1 MKLLCQGIVFKNS
14 YHFSQRQINLCHN
27 LATAGKDQ
35 IAPIKTVIDKNK
47 CIKRISNDTGSAW
60 ESVIGLEIH
69 AQINAETKIFSSAP
83 HQFNFP
89 VNTNVSWFDA
99 STPGTLPV
107 LNRRCVEAG
116 VSTALA
122 LGCHL
127 NMVSFFD
134 RKHYFYADLPAG
146 YQITQLRRPLAQA
159 GQLDYPVMCSDLS
172 KDVYSRSCEV
182 IQVQLEQ
189 DSAKS
194 LHDAE
199 TAKSLVDLNRCGTGL
214 MEIVLGPDLRHGEE
228 AAAMVKELILILETL
243 DTCKARMD
251 RGELR
256 VDANISVR
264 RVGETELGV
273 RTEVKNINSVRSVA
287 RAVEYEV
294 ARQIH
299 ILETGGCVENET
311 RSFDYNDKVTVA
323 MRDKEAKQDYR
334 FMPEPNLP
342 PLRLTESEDG
352 ETEDLVS
359 VARLRS
365 ELPELPAKTRARLE
379 ADYGLDPLSSARL
392 VEWPSLLEYYELC
405 VRHGQARNP
414 REVCHLVFS
423 VVQGQCLA
431 HNMQPLECGLEPGAL
446 VEASNMKQDK
456 LISATGLQEV
466 LGKLL
471 EQDKRSVEEIVRE
484 ENLFLVR
491 DEGVIKEFVEDI
503 MRNNKE
509 LVDKYI
515 KQKNPK
521 KAARS
526 YQAIITRVNKDSR
539 VEKVDMVK
547 FTQILK
553 MKLQEE
559 AEKTNTS

>member
-1 MKLLCQGIVFKNS
+1 MKLLCQGIVLKNS
-14 YHFSQRQINLCHN
+14 YHFSQRHINLCHN
-27 LATAGKDQ
+27 LAVGREK
-35 IAPIKTVIDKNK
+35 IAQIKTVIDKNK

-159 GQLDYPVMCSDLS
+159 GQLDYPVLCPDLS

-194 LHDAE
+194 LHDPD
-199 TAKSLVDLNRCGTGL
+199 TAMSLVDLNRCGTGL

-264 RVGETELGV
+264 RIGETELGV

-287 RAVEYEV
+287 KAVEYEV

-299 ILETGGCVENET
+299 ILEAGGCVENET

-342 PLRLTESEDG
+342 PLRLTETEDSES
-352 ETEDLVS
+352 EDLVS

-365 ELPELPAKTRARLE
+365 ALPELPAQTRARLE
-379 ADYGLDPLSSARL
+379 ADYGLDCLSSARL
-392 VEWPSLLEYYELC
+392 VEWPTLLEYYELC
-405 VRHGQARNP
+405 VRHSPRSP

-431 HNMQPLECGLEPGAL
+431 HHIQPRECGLEPKAL
-446 VEASNMKQDK
+446 VEASNMRQDK

-471 EQDKRSVEEIVRE
+471 EQDTRSVEEIVRE

-491 DEGVIKEFVEDI
+491 DENVIREFVDDI
-503 MRNNKE
+503 IRNNRE
-509 LVDKYI
+509 LVNKFR
-515 KQKNPK
+515 KEKNPK
-521 KAARS
+521 KATRS
-526 YQAIITRVNKDSR
+526 YKSIITKVNQDSR
-539 VEKVDMVK
+539 VEKVDMVI
-547 FTQILK
+547 FTRILNV
-553 MKLQEE
+553 KLKED
-559 AEKTNTS
+559 TN

>member
-14 YHFSQRQINLCHN
+14 YHFSQRQINLSCHN
-27 LATAGKDQ
+27 LAAGRDK
-35 IAPIKTVIDKNK
+35 IAQIKTVIDKNK

-83 HQFNFP
+83 HQFNYP
-89 VNTNVSWFDA
+89 VNSNVSWFDA

-146 YQITQLRRPLAQA
+146 YQITQLRRPLAQD
-159 GQLDYPVMCSDLS
+159 GQLHYPVMCSELS
-172 KDVYSRSCEV
+172 KDVFSRSCEV

-194 LHDAE
+194 LHDPE

-264 RVGETELGV
+264 RMGETEYGV

-287 RAVEYEV
+287 KAVEYEV

-299 ILETGGCVENET
+299 ILEAGDCVENET

-342 PLRLTESEDG
+342 PLRLIESEDG
-352 ETEDLVS
+352 ERDDLVS

-365 ELPELPAKTRARLE
+365 ALPELPAQTRARLE
-379 ADYGLDPLSSARL
+379 ADHGLDCLSSARL

-405 VRHGQARNP
+405 VLHSPRSAR
-414 REVCHLVFS
+414 ELSHLVFS

-431 HNMQPLECGLEPGAL
+431 HHVKPRECGLEPKAL

-456 LISATGLQEV
+456 LISASGLQEV

-471 EQDKRSVEEIVRE
+471 EQDKRCVEEIVRE
-484 ENLFLVR
+484 ENLYLVK
-491 DEGVIKEFVEDI
+491 DENIIKDFVEDI
-503 MRNNKE
+503 IRNNEE
-509 LVDKYI
+509 LVKKYR
-515 KQKNPK
+515 KEKNPK

-526 YQAIITRVNKDSR
+526 YQVIITKVNQDSR
-539 VEKVDMVK
+539 VEKVDMVR

-553 MKLQEE
+553 MKLQE
-559 AEKTNTS
+559 

>member
-14 YHFSQRQINLCHN
+14 YHFSQRQINLSCHN
-27 LATAGKDQ
+27 LAAGRDK
-35 IAPIKTVIDKNK
+35 IAQIKTVIDKK
-47 CIKRISNDTGSAW
+47 CIKRISNDTGRAW

-69 AQINAETKIFSSAP
+69 AQINAESKIFSSAP
-83 HQFNFP
+83 HQFNYP
-89 VNTNVSWFDA
+89 VNSNVSWFDA

-146 YQITQLRRPLAQA
+146 YQITQLRRPLAQD
-159 GQLDYPVMCSDLS
+159 GQLHYPVMCSELS

-194 LHDAE
+194 LHDPE
-199 TAKSLVDLNRCGTGL
+199 RAKSLVDLNRCGTGL

-264 RVGETELGV
+264 RLGETELGV

-287 RAVEYEV
+287 KAVEYEV

-299 ILETGGCVENET
+299 ILEAGDCVENET

-342 PLRLTESEDG
+342 PLRLIESED
-352 ETEDLVS
+352 EERDDLVS

-365 ELPELPAKTRARLE
+365 ALPELPAQTRARLE
-379 ADYGLDPLSSARL
+379 ADHGLDCLSSARL

-405 VRHGQARNP
+405 VLHSPRSAR
-414 REVCHLVFS
+414 ELSHLVFS

-431 HNMQPLECGLEPGAL
+431 HHVKPRECGLEPKAL

-456 LISATGLQEV
+456 LISASGLQEV

-484 ENLFLVR
+484 ENLYLVK
-491 DEGVIKEFVEDI
+491 DENIIKDFVEDI
-503 MRNNKE
+503 MRNNEE
-509 LVDKYI
+509 LVKKYR
-515 KQKNPK
+515 KEKNPK
-521 KAARS
+521 KS
-526 YQAIITRVNKDSR
+526 CS
-539 VEKVDMVK
+539 
-547 FTQILK
+547 
-553 MKLQEE
+553 
-559 AEKTNTS
+559 

>member
-14 YHFSQRQINLCHN
+14 YHFSQRQINLSCHN
-27 LATAGKDQ
+27 LAAGRENLAQ
-35 IAPIKTVIDKNK
+35 INTVIDKNK

-69 AQINAETKIFSSAP
+69 AQINAESKIFSSAP
-83 HQFNFP
+83 HQFNYP
-89 VNTNVSWFDA
+89 VNSNVSWFDA

-107 LNRRCVEAG
+107 LNKRCVEAG

-146 YQITQLRRPLAQA
+146 YQITQLRRPLAQE
-159 GQLDYPVMCSDLS
+159 GQLHYPVMCSELS
-172 KDVYSRSCEV
+172 KDVFSRSCEV

-194 LHDAE
+194 LHDPE

-264 RVGETELGV
+264 RLGETELGV

-287 RAVEYEV
+287 KAVEYEV

-299 ILETGGCVENET
+299 ILEAGDCVENET

-342 PLRLTESEDG
+342 PLRLIESEDG
-352 ETEDLVS
+352 ERDDLVS

-365 ELPELPAKTRARLE
+365 ALPELPAQTRARLE
-379 ADYGLDPLSSARL
+379 AEHGLDCLSSARL

-405 VRHGQARNP
+405 VLHSPRSAR
-414 REVCHLVFS
+414 ELSHLVFS

-431 HNMQPLECGLEPGAL
+431 HHVKPRECGLEPKAL

-456 LISATGLQEV
+456 LISASGLQEV

-471 EQDKRSVEEIVRE
+471 EQDKRSVKEIVRE
-484 ENLFLVR
+484 ENLYLVK
-491 DEGVIKEFVEDI
+491 DENIIKDFVEDI
-503 MRNNKE
+503 MRNNEE
-509 LVDKYI
+509 LVKKYR
-515 KQKNPK
+515 KEKNPK

-526 YQAIITRVNKDSR
+526 YQAIITKVNQDSR
-539 VEKVDMVK
+539 VEKVDMVR

-553 MKLQEE
+553 MKLQE
-559 AEKTNTS
+559 

>member
-14 YHFSQRQINLCHN
+14 YHFSQRQINFSCHN
-27 LATAGKDQ
+27 LAAGRDKLAQ
-35 IAPIKTVIDKNK
+35 IKTVIDKNK

-83 HQFNFP
+83 HQFNYP
-89 VNTNVSWFDA
+89 VNSNVSWFDA

-146 YQITQLRRPLAQA
+146 YQITQLRRPLAQD
-159 GQLDYPVMCSDLS
+159 GQLHYPVMCSELS

-194 LHDAE
+194 LHDPE

-243 DTCKARMD
+243 DTCKARLD

-264 RVGETELGV
+264 RMGETEYGV

-287 RAVEYEV
+287 KAVEYEV

-299 ILETGGCVENET
+299 ILEAGDCVENET

-352 ETEDLVS
+352 EREDLVS

-365 ELPELPAKTRARLE
+365 ALPELPAQTRARLE
-379 ADYGLDPLSSARL
+379 ADHGLDCLSSARL

-405 VRHGQARNP
+405 VLHSPRSA
-414 REVCHLVFS
+414 REVSHLVFS

-431 HNMQPLECGLEPGAL
+431 HHVKPRELRLEPKAL

-456 LISATGLQEV
+456 LISASGLQEI

-471 EQDKRSVEEIVRE
+471 EQDKRCVEEIVRE
-484 ENLFLVR
+484 ENLYLVK
-491 DEGVIKEFVEDI
+491 DENIIKDFVEDI
-503 MRNNKE
+503 IRNNEE
-509 LVDKYI
+509 LVKKYR
-515 KQKNPK
+515 KEKNPK

-526 YQAIITRVNKDSR
+526 YQAIISKVNQDSR
-539 VEKVDMVK
+539 VETVDMVR

-553 MKLQEE
+553 MKIQE
-559 AEKTNTS
+559 

>member
-14 YHFSQRQINLCHN
+14 YHFSQRQINLSCHN
-27 LATAGKDQ
+27 LAAGRENLAQ
-35 IAPIKTVIDKNK
+35 IKTVIDKNK

-69 AQINAETKIFSSAP
+69 AQINAESKIFSSAP
-83 HQFNFP
+83 HQFNYP
-89 VNTNVSWFDA
+89 VNSNVSWFDA

-107 LNRRCVEAG
+107 LNKRCVEAG

-146 YQITQLRRPLAQA
+146 YQITQLRRPLAQE
-159 GQLDYPVMCSDLS
+159 GQLHYPVMCSELS
-172 KDVYSRSCEV
+172 KDVFSRSCEV

-194 LHDAE
+194 LHDPE

-264 RVGETELGV
+264 RLGETELGV

-287 RAVEYEV
+287 KAVEYEV

-299 ILETGGCVENET
+299 ILEAGDCVENET

-342 PLRLTESEDG
+342 PLRLIESEDG
-352 ETEDLVS
+352 ERDDLVS

-365 ELPELPAKTRARLE
+365 ALPELPAQTRARLE
-379 ADYGLDPLSSARL
+379 AEHGLDCLSSARL

-405 VRHGQARNP
+405 VLHSPRSAR
-414 REVCHLVFS
+414 ELSHLVFS

-431 HNMQPLECGLEPGAL
+431 HHVKPRECGLEPKAL

-456 LISATGLQEV
+456 LISASGLQEV

-471 EQDKRSVEEIVRE
+471 EQDKRSVKEIVRE
-484 ENLFLVR
+484 ENLYLVK
-491 DEGVIKEFVEDI
+491 DENIIKDFVEDI
-503 MRNNKE
+503 MRNNEE
-509 LVDKYI
+509 LVKKYR
-515 KQKNPK
+515 KEKNPK

-526 YQAIITRVNKDSR
+526 YQAIITKVNQDSR
-539 VEKVDMVK
+539 VEKVDMVR

-553 MKLQEE
+553 MKLQE
-559 AEKTNTS
+559 

>member
-14 YHFSQRQINLCHN
+14 YHFSQRQINLSCHN
-27 LATAGKDQ
+27 LAAGRDKLAQ
-35 IAPIKTVIDKNK
+35 IETVIDKNK

-83 HQFNFP
+83 HQFNYP
-89 VNTNVSWFDA
+89 VNSNVSWFDA

-146 YQITQLRRPLAQA
+146 YQITQLRRPLAQD
-159 GQLDYPVMCSDLS
+159 GHLHYPVMCSELS

-194 LHDAE
+194 LHDPE

-264 RVGETELGV
+264 RMGETELGV

-287 RAVEYEV
+287 KAVEYEV

-299 ILETGGCVENET
+299 ILEAGDCVENET

-352 ETEDLVS
+352 EREDLVS

-365 ELPELPAKTRARLE
+365 ALPELPAQTRARLE
-379 ADYGLDPLSSARL
+379 ADHGLDCLSSARL

-405 VRHGQARNP
+405 VLHSPRSA
-414 REVCHLVFS
+414 REVSHLVFS

-431 HNMQPLECGLEPGAL
+431 HHVNPRECGLEPKAL

-456 LISATGLQEV
+456 LISASGLQEV

-484 ENLFLVR
+484 ENLYLVK
-491 DEGVIKEFVEDI
+491 DENIIKDFVEDI
-503 MRNNKE
+503 IRNNEE
-509 LVDKYI
+509 LVKKYR
-515 KQKNPK
+515 KEKNPK

-526 YQAIITRVNKDSR
+526 YQSIITKVNQDSR
-539 VEKVDMVK
+539 VEKVDMVR

-553 MKLQEE
+553 MKLQE
-559 AEKTNTS
+559 

>member
-14 YHFSQRQINLCHN
+14 YHFSQRQINLSCHN
-27 LATAGKDQ
+27 LAAGRENLAQ
-35 IAPIKTVIDKNK
+35 IKTVIDKNK

-83 HQFNFP
+83 HQFNYP
-89 VNTNVSWFDA
+89 VNSNVSWFDA

-146 YQITQLRRPLAQA
+146 YQITQLRRPLAQE
-159 GQLDYPVMCSDLS
+159 GQLHYPVMCSELS
-172 KDVYSRSCEV
+172 KDVFSRSCEV

-194 LHDAE
+194 LHDPE

-264 RVGETELGV
+264 RMGETELGV

-287 RAVEYEV
+287 KAVEYEV

-299 ILETGGCVENET
+299 ILEAGDCVENET

-342 PLRLTESEDG
+342 PLRLIESEDG
-352 ETEDLVS
+352 ERDDLVS

-365 ELPELPAKTRARLE
+365 ALPELPAQTRARLE
-379 ADYGLDPLSSARL
+379 ADHGLDCLSSARL

-405 VRHGQARNP
+405 VLHSPRSAR
-414 REVCHLVFS
+414 ELSHLVFS

-431 HNMQPLECGLEPGAL
+431 HHVKPRECGLEPKAL

-456 LISATGLQEV
+456 LISASGLQEV

-484 ENLFLVR
+484 ENLYLVK
-491 DEGVIKEFVEDI
+491 DENIIKDFVEDI
-503 MRNNKE
+503 MRNNEE
-509 LVDKYI
+509 LVKKYR
-515 KQKNPK
+515 KEKNPK

-526 YQAIITRVNKDSR
+526 YQAIITKVNQDSR
-539 VEKVDMVK
+539 VEKVDMVR

-553 MKLQEE
+553 MKLQE
-559 AEKTNTS
+559 

>member
-1 MKLLCQGIVFKNS
+1 MKLLCQGTVFKNS
-14 YHFSQRQINLCHN
+14 YHFSQRQINLSCHN
-27 LATAGKDQ
+27 LAAGRDK
-35 IAPIKTVIDKNK
+35 IAQIKTVIDKNK

-69 AQINAETKIFSSAP
+69 AQISAETKIFSSAP
-83 HQFNFP
+83 HQFNYP
-89 VNTNVSWFDA
+89 VNSNVSWFDA

-146 YQITQLRRPLAQA
+146 YQITQLRRPLAQD
-159 GQLDYPVMCSDLS
+159 GQLHYPVMCSELS

-194 LHDAE
+194 LHDPE
-199 TAKSLVDLNRCGTGL
+199 TGKSLVDLNRCGTGL

-228 AAAMVKELILILETL
+228 AAAMVKELTLILETL

-264 RVGETELGV
+264 RMGATELGV

-287 RAVEYEV
+287 KAVEYEV
-294 ARQIH
+294 ARQIY
-299 ILETGGCVENET
+299 ILEAGDYVENET

-342 PLRLTESEDG
+342 PLRLTGSED
-352 ETEDLVS
+352 EERDDLVS

-365 ELPELPAKTRARLE
+365 ALPELPSQTRARLE
-379 ADYGLDPLSSARL
+379 ADHGLDCLSSARL
-392 VEWPSLLEYYELC
+392 VEWPQLLEYYELC
-405 VRHGQARNP
+405 VLHSPRSA
-414 REVCHLVFS
+414 REVSHLVFS

-431 HNMQPLECGLEPGAL
+431 HHVKPSECGLEPKAL
-446 VEASNMKQDK
+446 VEASNMRQDK
-456 LISATGLQEV
+456 LISSSGLQEV

-471 EQDKRSVEEIVRE
+471 EHDKRSVEEIVRE
-484 ENLFLVR
+484 ENLYLVK
-491 DEGVIKEFVEDI
+491 DERFIKDFVEDI
-503 MRNNKE
+503 IRNNKD
-509 LVDKYI
+509 LVNKY
-515 KQKNPK
+515 KKEKNPK

-526 YQAIITRVNKDSR
+526 YQTIITKVNQDSR
-539 VEKVDMVK
+539 VEKVDMVR

-559 AEKTNTS
+559 KETKDAR

>member
-1 MKLLCQGIVFKNS
+1 MKLLFQGIVLKNS

-27 LATAGKDQ
+27 LAAGREK
-35 IAPIKTVIDKNK
+35 IAQIKTVIDKNK
-47 CIKRISNDTGSAW
+47 CIKRISNDTGTVW

-146 YQITQLRRPLAQA
+146 YQITQLRRPLARA
-159 GQLDYPVMCSDLS
+159 GQLDYPVLCPDLS

-194 LHDAE
+194 LHDPE
-199 TAKSLVDLNRCGTGL
+199 TAMSLVDLNRCGTGL
-214 MEIVLGPDLRHGEE
+214 MEIVLGPELRHGEE

-264 RVGETELGV
+264 RIGETELGV

-287 RAVEYEV
+287 KAVEYEV

-299 ILETGGCVENET
+299 ILEAGGCVENET

-342 PLRLTESEDG
+342 PLRLTETEDG
-352 ETEDLVS
+352 ESEDLVS

-365 ELPELPAKTRARLE
+365 ALPELPAQTRARLE
-379 ADYGLDPLSSARL
+379 ADYGLDCLSSARL
-392 VEWPSLLEYYELC
+392 VEWPTLLEYYELC
-405 VRHGQARNP
+405 VRHGPRSP

-431 HNMQPLECGLEPGAL
+431 HHIQPRECGLEPKAL

-471 EQDKRSVEEIVRE
+471 DQDTRSVEEIVRE
-484 ENLFLVR
+484 ENLYLVR
-491 DEGVIKEFVEDI
+491 DESVIREFVDDI
-503 MRNNKE
+503 IRNNRDLVNKFRKE
-509 LVDKYI
+509 
-515 KQKNPK
+515 KNPK

-526 YQAIITRVNKDSR
+526 YKSIITKVNHDSR
-539 VEKVDMVK
+539 VEKIDMVI
-547 FTQILK
+547 FTRILNV
-553 MKLQEE
+553 KLKED
-559 AEKTNTS
+559 TN

>member
-14 YHFSQRQINLCHN
+14 YHFSQRQINLSCHN
-27 LATAGKDQ
+27 LAAGRDKLAQ
-35 IAPIKTVIDKNK
+35 IETVIDKNK

-83 HQFNFP
+83 HQFNYP
-89 VNTNVSWFDA
+89 VNSNVSWFDA

-146 YQITQLRRPLAQA
+146 YQITQLRRPLAQD
-159 GQLDYPVMCSDLS
+159 GHLHYPVMCSELS

-194 LHDAE
+194 LHDPE

-264 RVGETELGV
+264 RMGETELGV

-287 RAVEYEV
+287 KAVEYEV

-299 ILETGGCVENET
+299 ILEAGDCVENET

-352 ETEDLVS
+352 EREDLVS

-365 ELPELPAKTRARLE
+365 ALPELPAQTRARLE
-379 ADYGLDPLSSARL
+379 ADHGLDCLSSARL

-405 VRHGQARNP
+405 VLHSPRSA
-414 REVCHLVFS
+414 REVSHLVFS

-431 HNMQPLECGLEPGAL
+431 HHVNPRECGLEPKAL

-456 LISATGLQEV
+456 LISASGLQEV

-484 ENLFLVR
+484 ENLYLVK
-491 DEGVIKEFVEDI
+491 DENIIKDFVEDI
-503 MRNNKE
+503 IRNNKE
-509 LVDKYI
+509 LVKKYR
-515 KQKNPK
+515 KEKNPK

-526 YQAIITRVNKDSR
+526 YQSIITKVNQDSR
-539 VEKVDMVK
+539 VEKVDMVR

-553 MKLQEE
+553 MKLQE
-559 AEKTNTS
+559 